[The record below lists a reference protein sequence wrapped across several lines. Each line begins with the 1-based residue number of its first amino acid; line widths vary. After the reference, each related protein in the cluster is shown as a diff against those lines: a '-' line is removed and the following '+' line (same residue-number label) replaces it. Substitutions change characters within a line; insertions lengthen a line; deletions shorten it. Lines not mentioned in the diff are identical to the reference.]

1 MCNLSNFQ
9 YTMEELELIIASAK
23 QEMDAAIKHLDHAF
37 QKIRAGRAS
46 TAMVQDVM
54 VEYYGA
60 MTPLSQVANVS
71 IPDAMTI
78 SIQPWDKNAIG
89 AIEKAIIVYWSSTG
103 NTEAMAN
110 VIAEGVKAAGGTPE
124 LVFVDSVNVDELLA
138 QPAFAIGCP
147 AMGAEEL
154 DESVESFVS
163 EIEGK
168 VSGKNILLF
177 GSYDWG
183 DGEWMRLWVER
194 MQNAGANIIGGEG
207 IIANLE
213 PDDDAKAALEAA
225 GKQLAA
231 F

>member
-89 AIEKAIIVYWSSTG
+89 AIEKAIIVTNLGLAPSNNGENIILNVPPLTEERRKELAKQAKAEAEQTKVTIR
-103 NTEAMAN
+103 NARQEAMKDLKKL
-110 VIAEGVKAAGGTPE
+110 EGVSEDVIKDTESKIQE
-124 LVFVDSVNVDELLA
+124 LTDKYVKSSDEHL
-138 QPAFAIGCP
+138 
-147 AMGAEEL
+147 
-154 DESVESFVS
+154 
-163 EIEGK
+163 K
-168 VSGKNILLF
+168 VK
-177 GSYDWG
+177 
-183 DGEWMRLWVER
+183 
-194 MQNAGANIIGGEG
+194 
-207 IIANLE
+207 
-213 PDDDAKAALEAA
+213 EADIM
-225 GKQLAA
+225 KI
-231 F
+231 